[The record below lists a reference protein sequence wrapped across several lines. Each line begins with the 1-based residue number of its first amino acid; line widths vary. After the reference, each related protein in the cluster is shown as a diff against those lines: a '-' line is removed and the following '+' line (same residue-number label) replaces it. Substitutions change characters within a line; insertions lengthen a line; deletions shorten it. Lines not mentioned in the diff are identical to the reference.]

1 MQPNAAIPTFR
12 LPPGISLAQASPWHT
27 AEVTLESPAL
37 DVMTDLT
44 QVKAA
49 TIRPDATLEQAEQT
63 MIYQGVRMLF
73 VVSDMPELEGLIT
86 STDLRGER
94 QMRLVHA
101 RQLRFDEMRV
111 ADVMTELGVARCDR
125 VRAHAQRHRRQHDR
139 HAQARGPQPP
149 AGGAGGHVAARRCA
163 CAASSRAR
171 RSSASSAPSS
181 TSPRSRATS
190 PRSNARWS
198 EPRPA
203 APPSVLGLVE
213 REAVERAVGSR
224 RPTMPRRSE
233 SARPRRSACRRPC
246 RPSAR
251 PAR

>member
-1 MQPNAAIPTFR
+1 MHPNAAIPTFR

-27 AEVTLESPAL
+27 SGVTLESPAL

-111 ADVMTELGVARCDR
+111 ADVMTELGWLDAVEFERMDKATVGNMIATLKRVGRNHLLVVQVPTRNTPLR
-125 VRAHAQRHRRQHDR
+125 VR
-139 HAQARGPQPP
+139 G
-149 AGGAGGHVAARRCA
+149 VV
-163 CAASSRAR
+163 SRAQIER
-171 RSSASSAPSS
+171 QLGTLIDITEIAS
-181 TSPRSRATS
+181 
-190 PRSNARWS
+190 NFS
-198 EPRPA
+198 E
-203 APPSVLGLVE
+203 
-213 REAVERAVGSR
+213 VERALV
-224 RPTMPRRSE
+224 
-233 SARPRRSACRRPC
+233 
-246 RPSAR
+246 
-251 PAR
+251 

>member
-1 MQPNAAIPTFR
+1 MHANAAIPTFR

-27 AEVTLESPAL
+27 SGVTLESPAL

-49 TIRPDATLEQAEQT
+49 TIQPDATLEQAEQT

-111 ADVMTELGVARCDR
+111 ADVMTELGWLDAIEFGRMRSATVGNMIATLKRVGRNHLLVVQVATSSTPLR
-125 VRAHAQRHRRQHDR
+125 VR
-139 HAQARGPQPP
+139 G
-149 AGGAGGHVAARRCA
+149 VV
-163 CAASSRAR
+163 SRAQIER
-171 RSSASSAPSS
+171 QLGTVIDITEIAS
-181 TSPRSRATS
+181 
-190 PRSNARWS
+190 NFS
-198 EPRPA
+198 E
-203 APPSVLGLVE
+203 
-213 REAVERAVGSR
+213 VERALV
-224 RPTMPRRSE
+224 
-233 SARPRRSACRRPC
+233 
-246 RPSAR
+246 
-251 PAR
+251 